1 MTCLDFHIRMQLEAP
16 GRRFELDVSLQ
27 AAARRVVIF
36 GESGAGKSLTLR
48 AIAGLLR
55 PDAGWLRMDGET
67 LFDSTRGV
75 DISPQRRRMG
85 YVFQDYALFPHLT
98 VRQNIAFALSA
109 GLFNPSRRHRSARVE
124 TWVERL
130 NLGAV
135 GDQYPRDISGGQ
147 RQRTAVARALVAQP
161 RALLL
166 DEPFAALDA
175 ANRRATREGLEHLLD
190 TLGIPVVLITHDR
203 EDVDRFGGE
212 VLYLREGRN
221 LETGPA

>member
-1 MTCLDFHIRMQLEAP
+1 MTCIDFCVRMQLQSP
-16 GRRFELDVSLQ
+16 GRRFELDASLQ
-27 AAARRVVIF
+27 TAARRVVIF

-55 PDAGWLRMDGET
+55 PDSGWIRVDGDT
-67 LFDSTRGV
+67 LFDSTRGI
-75 DISPQRRRMG
+75 DLPPQNRRMG

-98 VRQNIAFALSA
+98 VRQNIAFSLAS
-109 GLFNPSRRHRSARVE
+109 GLFNPGRRFRSAVVE
-124 TWVERL
+124 HWVERL
-130 NLGAV
+130 NLGQV

-161 RALLL
+161 RALML

-175 ANRRATREGLEHLLD
+175 ANRQATREGLEHLLD

-203 EDVDRFGGE
+203 EDVERFGGE

-221 LETGPA
+221 LEPEPR

>member
-1 MTCLDFHIRMQLEAP
+1 MTCIDFCVRMQLQSP
-16 GRRFELDVSLQ
+16 GRHFELDVSLQ
-27 AAARRVVIF
+27 TAVRRVVVF

-55 PDAGWLRMDGET
+55 PDSGWIRVDGET
-67 LFDSTRGV
+67 LFDSTRGI
-75 DISPQRRRMG
+75 DLPPQNRRMG

-98 VRQNIAFALSA
+98 VRQNIAFSLAA
-109 GLFNPSRRHRSARVE
+109 GLFNPGRRSRSTAVE
-124 TWVERL
+124 HWVDRL

-166 DEPFAALDA
+166 DEPFAALDH
-175 ANRRATREGLEHLLD
+175 ANRQATREGLEHLLD
-190 TLGIPVVLITHDR
+190 TLGIPVVLITHDP
-203 EDVDRFGGE
+203 EDVNRFGGE
-212 VLYLREGRN
+212 VLRLRDGRR
-221 LETGPA
+221 LTSDPG

>member
-1 MTCLDFHIRMQLEAP
+1 MTCLDFRIHMHLEAP

-27 AAARRVVIF
+27 TTARRIVVF

-55 PDAGWLRMDGET
+55 PDSGWIRIDGET
-67 LFDSTRGV
+67 LFDSTRGI
-75 DISPQRRRMG
+75 DLPPQRRRMG

-98 VRQNIAFALSA
+98 VRQNIAFPLAS
-109 GLFNPSRRHRSARVE
+109 GLFNPRRRSRSELVE
-124 TWVERL
+124 QWVERL
-130 NLGAV
+130 NLGQV

-166 DEPFAALDA
+166 DEPFAALDH
-175 ANRRATREGLEHLLD
+175 ANRQATREGLEHLLD

-203 EDVDRFGGE
+203 EDLDQFGGE
-212 VLYLREGRN
+212 VLNLREGRN
-221 LETGPA
+221 L

>member
-1 MTCLDFHIRMQLEAP
+1 MTCIDVRIQMQLASP

-27 AAARRVVIF
+27 TGSRRVVVF

-48 AIAGLLR
+48 AMAGLLR
-55 PDAGWLRMDGET
+55 PDAGWIRIDGDT
-67 LFDSTRGV
+67 LFESARNIDV
-75 DISPQRRRMG
+75 PPQKRRMG

-98 VRQNIAFALSA
+98 VRQNIAFGLSG
-109 GLFNPSRRHRSARVE
+109 GLFNPARRRRPAVVE
-124 TWVERL
+124 QWLERL
-130 NLGAV
+130 NLGPV

-166 DEPFAALDA
+166 DEPFAALDH
-175 ANRRATREGLEHLLD
+175 ANRQATREGLEHLLD

-203 EDVDRFGGE
+203 DDLERFGGE
-212 VLYLREGRN
+212 VLHLRDGRN
-221 LETGPA
+221 LPADAM

>member
-1 MTCLDFHIRMQLEAP
+1 MTCIDFCVRMQLQSP

-27 AAARRVVIF
+27 TAARRVVIF

-55 PDAGWLRMDGET
+55 PDAGWMRVDGDT
-67 LFDSTRGV
+67 LFDSTRGI
-75 DISPQRRRMG
+75 DLPPQNRRMG

-98 VRQNIAFALSA
+98 VRQNIAFSLAA
-109 GLFNPSRRHRSARVE
+109 GLFNPGRRFRSEVVE
-124 TWVERL
+124 HWVERL
-130 NLGAV
+130 NLGQV

-166 DEPFAALDA
+166 DEPFAALDH
-175 ANRRATREGLEHLLD
+175 ANRQATREGLEHLLD

-203 EDVDRFGGE
+203 EDLDRFGGE
-212 VLYLREGRN
+212 ILHLRDGRN
-221 LETGPA
+221 LRPDAG